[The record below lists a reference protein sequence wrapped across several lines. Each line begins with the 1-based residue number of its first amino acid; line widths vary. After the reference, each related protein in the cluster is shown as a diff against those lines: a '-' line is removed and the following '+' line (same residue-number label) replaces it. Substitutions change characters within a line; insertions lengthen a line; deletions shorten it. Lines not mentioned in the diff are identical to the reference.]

1 VNPVLGGIALT
12 LVSVSILA
20 IMTVIRWWLARSHWD
35 HHPAGR
41 KGYLND
47 VILMTATF
55 IPMIAAGLIFRI
67 AFLSDRTTPL
77 LPYLYGGLLAAFA
90 VRVVLRR
97 IPPFAPA
104 NQRLTDSRL
113 AALAAKTSNSKKAD

>member
-12 LVSVSILA
+12 LVSVSVLA

-41 KGYLND
+41 RGYLND

-55 IPMIAAGLIFRI
+55 APMILAGLILRI
-67 AFLSDRTTPL
+67 ELLSGQAAAL
-77 LPYLYGGLLAAFA
+77 MPYLYGGLLAAFA
-90 VRVVLRR
+90 IRVVLRR
-97 IPPFAPA
+97 SPPFSPA
-104 NQRLTDSRL
+104 NQRLTDSRM
-113 AALAAKTSNSKKAD
+113 AALAAKASNSRKAD